1 MSLEKLQTEDINKL
15 SELQPEGWDDIR
27 PHFSSY
33 IISPYCEPVKITD
46 DGKIAGVGTYI
57 RHRTTAWLAHII
69 VHKDHRNKGYG
80 LQITNALLQ
89 RLKKFR
95 MRTIYLIA
103 TELGYPV
110 YLKAGFELESE
121 YVHFNGECLSR
132 EIKLSHSIIP
142 FDKKYREDILKLDR
156 TVSGEYR
163 ERIIKENIGTSH
175 IFLKSDKVKGVYFPA
190 FKDGLIIASTHEAGT
205 ELMKL
210 RMSERD
216 TAGFPAENITAYNF
230 LTENGFTQIKNSKRM
245 IYGKHRKWK
254 PGSLYNRIS
263 GGLG

>member
-1 MSLEKLQTEDINKL
+1 MPLEKLQSEDINEL

-33 IISPYCEPVKITD
+33 INSPFCEPVKITD
-46 DGKIAGVGTYI
+46 GRKIAGVGTYI

-80 LQITNALLQ
+80 LQITNALLKS
-89 RLKKFR
+89 LKKYR
-95 MRTIYLIA
+95 IGTIYLIA

-121 YVHFNGECLSR
+121 YVHFNGVCLS
-132 EIKLSHSIIP
+132 KDVQLSPSIIP
-142 FDKKYREDILKLDR
+142 YDKKYSEDILKLDR
-156 TVSGEYR
+156 TLSGEYR
-163 ERIIKENIGTSH
+163 QRIISENIESSH
-175 IFLKSDKVKGVYFPA
+175 LFLKRNKVKGVYFPA
-190 FKDGLIIASTHEAGT
+190 LKDGLIIASNDEAGT

-210 RMSERD
+210 RMTERN
-216 TAGFPAENITAYNF
+216 TAGFPAENITALNF
-230 LTENGFTQIKNSKRM
+230 LNENGFTRIQNSKRM
-245 IYGKHRKWK
+245 IFGKPRKWK
-254 PGSLYNRIS
+254 PCSLYNRIS

>member
-1 MSLEKLQTEDINKL
+1 MILDRIQAEDIQKL
-15 SELQPEGWDDIR
+15 SELQPEGWDDVR
-27 PHFSSY
+27 PHFSFY
-33 IISPYCEPVKITD
+33 INSPFCEPVKITD
-46 DGKIAGVGTYI
+46 GGKIAGIGTYI

-69 VHKDHRNKGYG
+69 VHKEHRNKGYG
-80 LQITNALLQ
+80 FQITNTLLQ

-95 MRTIYLIA
+95 IRTIYLIA

-110 YLKAGFELESE
+110 YLKAGFKLESE
-121 YVHFNGECLSR
+121 YVHFKGECLSSD
-132 EIKLSHSIIP
+132 IHLSPSIIP
-142 FDKKYREDILKLDR
+142 FDIRYREDILKLDR

-163 ERIIKENIGTSH
+163 ERIITENIGTSH
-175 IFLKSDKVKGVYFPA
+175 IFLKRDKVKGVYFPA
-190 FKDGLIIASTHEAGT
+190 FKDGLIIASNEEAGT

-210 RMSERD
+210 RMTQKD
-216 TAGFPAENITAYNF
+216 TAGFPAENISALNF
-230 LTENGFTQIKNSKRM
+230 LIENGFTRIQNSKRM